1 MAKKKKTDPEFISAS
16 IGDNLVRIAMRYRL
30 NLEQLRQLNHDIKK
44 ISLPIGQG
52 QKVRIK

>member
-1 MAKKKKTDPEFISAS
+1 MAKKKKMDPEFISAS
-16 IGDNLVRIAMRYRL
+16 IGDNLVRIAMRHRL
-30 NLEQLRQLNHDIKK
+30 NLEQLRQLNPDIKK